1 MYRTVWALL
10 VFAWIG
16 NYGVRMALSAVLPSI
31 MRELDL
37 SYSGAGV
44 LATAFFYSYAL
55 MNFPAGLLGDRF
67 GSRRVLVIGLV
78 AGGLF
83 AMATGLATSFA
94 ALLVARLM
102 TGVSQ
107 GCLFSNDRAI
117 IVAVTPPEK
126 ITLGQAVSFT
136 GPGLGIGLGLFLGGA
151 LADVMSWRWVLA
163 LLGAL
168 PIVAALLIVRFVPR
182 PPSSPAVA
190 RRRGR
195 IRSVVTD
202 RTVWILS
209 LAGAAVMWVQFV
221 VILWGPLLFMEVG
234 VTKLARA
241 GLFSS
246 LTGLAAVIGLL
257 LGGTAGQAAQRRGR
271 TQYAV
276 LLPAFAGMAVAA
288 AGTGL
293 AVQWR
298 ASPAVLA
305 AGVFLT
311 TIFAWSVWGPMWA
324 LLGEAFK
331 KGDVSS
337 AFGLS
342 NTITVVGAIAG
353 PAIAGWARD
362 VTGSFAFGLYLSAA
376 VALVGGVLLSVFARA
391 TASRA

>member
-1 MYRTVWALL
+1 M
-10 VFAWIG
+10 VFAWVG
-16 NYGVRMALSAVLPSI
+16 NYGVRMALSAVLPAI
-31 MRELDL
+31 MQELDL

-44 LATAFFYSYAL
+44 LATAFFYSYAV

-83 AMATGLATSFA
+83 AMATGLATSFG
-94 ALLVARLM
+94 ALLAARLM

-117 IVAVTPPEK
+117 IVAVTPPGK

-151 LADVMSWRWVLA
+151 LAEVMSWRWVLA
-163 LLGAL
+163 LLGVL

-182 PPSSPAVA
+182 PPSPSA
-190 RRRGR
+190 RAMRRGR
-195 IRSVVTD
+195 VRSVVTD
-202 RTVWILS
+202 RTVWVLS
-209 LAGAAVMWVQFV
+209 LAGATVMWVQFV
-221 VILWGPLLFMEVG
+221 VILWGPLLFMEIG
-234 VTKLARA
+234 VTTLARA

-257 LGGTAGQAAQRRGR
+257 LGGAAGQAAQRRGR

-276 LLPAFAGMAVAA
+276 LLPAFAAMAVTAS
-288 AGTGL
+288 GTAL
-293 AVQWR
+293 ALQGR
-298 ASPAVLA
+298 ALPAVLA

-324 LLGEAFK
+324 LLGQTFK
-331 KGDVSS
+331 DGDVSS

-342 NTITVVGAIAG
+342 NTITVVGAIVG
-353 PAIAGWARD
+353 PALAGWARD

-376 VALVGGVLLSVFARA
+376 VALAGGLTLAVFSRSGRARPSA
-391 TASRA
+391 A

>member
-1 MYRTVWALL
+1 VQDADVVHERAGYAPAVYRTVWALL

-190 RRRGR
+190 SCFGSISESCRR
-195 IRSVVTD
+195 T
-202 RTVWILS
+202 
-209 LAGAAVMWVQFV
+209 
-221 VILWGPLLFMEVG
+221 
-234 VTKLARA
+234 
-241 GLFSS
+241 SS
-246 LTGLAAVIGLL
+246 
-257 LGGTAGQAAQRRGR
+257 
-271 TQYAV
+271 
-276 LLPAFAGMAVAA
+276 
-288 AGTGL
+288 
-293 AVQWR
+293 
-298 ASPAVLA
+298 S
-305 AGVFLT
+305 
-311 TIFAWSVWGPMWA
+311 S
-324 LLGEAFK
+324 
-331 KGDVSS
+331 SS
-337 AFGLS
+337 AR
-342 NTITVVGAIAG
+342 
-353 PAIAGWARD
+353 W
-362 VTGSFAFGLYLSAA
+362 
-376 VALVGGVLLSVFARA
+376 VL
-391 TASRA
+391 